1 MTEPIRIRVRT
12 NFAVNSKSISHEQTV
27 EIDAP
32 VEFGPN
38 PNSGD
43 PRFVP
48 LVILDGKRVAFTQIY
63 ERVLEEARQVESDEL
78 ERRKAQFLAPVV
90 A

>member
-32 VEFGPN
+32 VVPGDGPGG
-38 PNSGD
+38 PALLVDMGDGLFEIWSGVYTD
-43 PRFVP
+43 LLR
-48 LVILDGKRVAFTQIY
+48 
-63 ERVLEEARQVESDEL
+63 EAREVAAQEL

>member
-32 VEFGPN
+32 VVYGTG
-38 PNSGD
+38 SDGGAKMLVDCGD
-43 PRFVP
+43 GTFE
-48 LVILDGKRVAFTQIY
+48 DWDCTY
-63 ERVLEEARQVESDEL
+63 NRVLREAREVAAQEL